1 MTNQIDLVTVVRNM
15 LADVREKT
23 TQLADAQVAL
33 DGSRAQL
40 VESQKDLS
48 DYIKT
53 VNELATEITSELS
66 STSLAEVA
74 TEAVADSLKIVK
86 TVVVE
91 TVTKD
96 VEPAKIA
103 VSDESPAYEGNLT
116 VTSAKGGP
124 GKSVKPELARSIEPE
139 AAPVV
144 LEDEVAD
151 EIVAPEP
158 KAEPVK
164 VAAPSKK
171 AATPEKV
178 STAPVGGLWD
188 DDDDDDDSI
197 F

>member
-1 MTNQIDLVTVVRNM
+1 MANQIDLVTVVRNM

-33 DGSRAQL
+33 DSSRAQL

-74 TEAVADSLKIVK
+74 TEAVADSLKVAE
-86 TVVVE
+86 TVVDE
-91 TVTKD
+91 TLKET
-96 VEPAKIA
+96 VEPAKTA
-103 VSDESPAYEGNLT
+103 VSDETPAYEAKLA
-116 VTSAKGGP
+116 VTSAKGSP
-124 GKSVKPELARSIEPE
+124 VKSAKPALARSIEPE

-144 LEDEVAD
+144 LEDEAAD
-151 EIVAPEP
+151 EVVAPEP
-158 KAEPVK
+158 KVETPK
-164 VAAPSKK
+164 VDSSSKT

-188 DDDDDDDSI
+188 DDDDDDGI